1 MKTLNNIFKYFL
13 ITFVWIAILYSAL
26 WVKLTGESKEII
38 VPQNTTDVIKI
49 SPKEIIKALMF
60 DIYFKNKNIEII
72 NSLHSYIQSKSSST
86 SKSISTSDL
95 LFKYDLN
102 QPLYLI
108 HCAISNKQS
117 WLLKGKSKVIPYI
130 SKSPFDIYSLKTN
143 DIYTILDRNL
153 PINNPNEI
161 KTALFQN
168 NIKLGADKH
177 HLVAYSI
184 KNRKIKRYY
193 LAETLN
199 NITQIKT
206 SIANNKERL
215 ILVPNANCFHIT
227 SEINLKGLLPN
238 YFNELDS
245 ITDKLDGF
253 SLNYYGA
260 SSNLKTDF
268 LSPIPTFEML
278 LHFKR
283 PMTEE
288 SLTALLRPSLPKDA
302 YVIPGIIQVYYKNYY
317 LKQVDSCTFYLSSS
331 TFNKN
336 KVYFSKAS
344 FSIQGQPKYLTE
356 IRNLG
361 IWETLLGF
369 IPKYKA
375 TNYFFNSIEKIIAS
389 ENDKKS
395 EFRIIFK
402 KNSIPTIELL
412 RLLLALNVSTEI

>member
-26 WVKLTGESKEII
+26 WVKLTGESQEII

-72 NSLHSYIQSKSSST
+72 NSLHSYMQSKSS
-86 SKSISTSDL
+86 STSDL
-95 LFKYDLN
+95 LFKYDLT

-108 HCAISNKQS
+108 HCNISNKQS
-117 WLLKGKSKVIPYI
+117 WLLKGRSNITPYI
-130 SKSPFDIYSLKTN
+130 SKSPFDIYSSKTN

-153 PINNPNEI
+153 PINNKNEI
-161 KTALFQN
+161 KKALFQN
-168 NIKLGADKH
+168 NLRLGADKH

-206 SIANNKERL
+206 STANNKERM
-215 ILVPNANCFHIT
+215 ILVPNANCFHVT
-227 SEINLKGLLPN
+227 SELNIKGILPN

-412 RLLLALNVSTEI
+412 RLFLALNISTEI